1 MRDPYG
7 RKINYMRISI
17 TDRCNLRC
25 RYCMPE
31 DIENIPAREI
41 LSFEEIL
48 MVCRAAV
55 SLGITRFKLT
65 GGEPL
70 VRRGCSELA
79 GKIRKIP
86 GVEQIT
92 LTTNGIGLKKN
103 LPALLESRIDG
114 VNISLDTLD
123 SEQYRQ
129 ITGRDGLTEILDG
142 LEAAVWAGIRVK
154 VNCVMQKGVT
164 EEQWPYLIGL
174 AKEHKVDVRFI
185 EIMPIGYGREYISL
199 SAQELFSL
207 IAKRNPNILSDK
219 TVHGNGPAVY
229 YRIPGFLGSIGF
241 ISAMHGKLCSRCN
254 RIRMTAQGDVKPC
267 LCYEESISLKPV
279 LRSGAD
285 DREKFRQLRGALY
298 QAVMK
303 KPDQHCFE
311 QLQKITETHKMI
323 QIGG

>member
-86 GVEQIT
+86 GVEQVT

-185 EIMPIGYGREYISL
+185 EI
-199 SAQELFSL
+199 
-207 IAKRNPNILSDK
+207 ILK
-219 TVHGNGPAVY
+219 
-229 YRIPGFLGSIGF
+229 
-241 ISAMHGKLCSRCN
+241 
-254 RIRMTAQGDVKPC
+254 
-267 LCYEESISLKPV
+267 
-279 LRSGAD
+279 
-285 DREKFRQLRGALY
+285 EKSCTL
-298 QAVMK
+298 
-303 KPDQHCFE
+303 
-311 QLQKITETHKMI
+311 
-323 QIGG
+323 